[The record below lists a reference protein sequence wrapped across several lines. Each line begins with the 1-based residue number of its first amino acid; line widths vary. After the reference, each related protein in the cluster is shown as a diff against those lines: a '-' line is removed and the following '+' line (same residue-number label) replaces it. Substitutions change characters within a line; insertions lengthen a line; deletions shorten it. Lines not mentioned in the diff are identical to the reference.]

1 MAEAFRLED
10 IDSNFVTDKTFD
22 PTGLRFYNVL
32 EAPFKVYGLIFPD
45 EENKCYLRAPKHIA
59 DNTNGGVAEL
69 NYHTA
74 GGRVRFR
81 TNSGRIAI
89 VASLNHISRMSHFP
103 FSGTAG
109 LDVYVNGEFE
119 RTFIPP
125 KTIVDKFAM
134 VKPFNDKE
142 MKEVQVN
149 FPLYSGVNELIIG
162 LDEDAVVEEGE
173 GYAYEQPIVYY
184 GSSITQGGCASRPG
198 NSYEAVIERETNCPY
213 INLGYSGSGRG
224 ERIMAEHIA
233 SLDMQIFFMD
243 YDYNARTPEELL
255 KTHEPF
261 YKVIRE
267 KHPDLPIIM
276 ATKPDYSI
284 KDAKKRKAIIRRT
297 YRNAIKNGDK
307 NVYFIDGEKIM
318 RKYAGTDG
326 TVEGVH
332 PNDFGFRALARGF
345 GDVIKKILKEQ
356 SK

>member
-10 IDSNFVTDKTFD
+10 IDSNFVTDKNFD
-22 PTGLRFYNVL
+22 GTGLKFYNVL
-32 EAPFKVYGLIFPD
+32 EEPFKIYGLIFPD

-59 DNTNGGVAEL
+59 DNTNGGVAGL

-125 KTIVDKFAM
+125 KDIVDKFAM

-162 LDEDAVVEEGE
+162 LDEGAIVEEGR
-173 GYAYEQPIVYY
+173 GYDYELPIVYY

-243 YDYNARTPEELL
+243 YDYNARSPEELL

-284 KDAKKRKAIIRRT
+284 KDAKERKAIIRRT

-307 NVYFIDGEKIM
+307 NVYFIDGERVM

-326 TVEGVH
+326 TVEGTH
-332 PNDFGFRALARGF
+332 PNDFGFRALAKGF
-345 GDVIKKILKEQ
+345 GDVIKKVLK